1 MHWNEIGENLRFM
14 GENKIQEILLLDDMY
29 KKSVLWDLT
38 RIKFEE
44 DGQEKMNELSVT
56 TNYESRNGNEWIV

>member
-1 MHWNEIGENLRFM
+1 MHWNEIGENLRFV

-44 DGQEKMNELSVT
+44 DGQEKSKK
-56 TNYESRNGNEWIV
+56 